1 MSVGFRFLL
10 IVLIGFCSLCVYH
23 MREGQLSIWL
33 GFSPP
38 PQVQRLPGED
48 SPSSVIDYD
57 TMIET
62 TIKPATLPNGV
73 RPRVPRRPTP
83 RWNRPSIE
91 AGELAE
97 APEDT
102 RRFSANTP
110 HAPETGDGVPAPALA
125 AGRTGGS
132 LNLINPGP
140 AVVEPPPLPGDIP
153 PEPEQRPTGPEEPAQ
168 PRPPVQPEVA
178 FTIYVVKDGDKL
190 WNLAE
195 KYLGAGHLCE
205 KIIEMNTEQLGGNP
219 DHLRPGMKLKIPAKK
234 RP

>member
-33 GFSPP
+33 GFSLP

-48 SPSSVIDYD
+48 ALSSVIDYD

-62 TIKPATLPNGV
+62 TIKPATPPNGV
-73 RPRVPRRPTP
+73 RPRVPRRPVP
-83 RWNRPSIE
+83 RWDRPSIE
-91 AGELAE
+91 AGELVE

-110 HAPETGDGVPAPALA
+110 HAPETGDSVPAPAPE

-140 AVVEPPPLPGDIP
+140 AVVEPPPLSGDIP
-153 PEPEQRPTGPEEPAQ
+153 PEPERPTGPEKPAQ
-168 PRPPVQPEVA
+168 PRSPVQPEVA
-178 FTIYVVKDGDKL
+178 FTIHVVKDGDKL

-195 KYLGAGHLCE
+195 KYLGAGHRWK
-205 KIIEMNTEQLGGNP
+205 KIIVLNTEQLGGNP
-219 DHLRPGMKLKIPAKK
+219 DRLRLGMKLKIPTKK
-234 RP
+234 RS

>member
-48 SPSSVIDYD
+48 SRSSVIDYD

-62 TIKPATLPNGV
+62 TIKPATPPNGV
-73 RPRVPRRPTP
+73 RPRVPRRPVP
-83 RWNRPSIE
+83 RWARPSIE
-91 AGELAE
+91 AGELVE

-110 HAPETGDGVPAPALA
+110 HAPETGDSVPVPAPE

-140 AVVEPPPLPGDIP
+140 AVVEPPLLPGDIP
-153 PEPEQRPTGPEEPAQ
+153 LEPERPTGPEEPVQ
-168 PRPPVQPEVA
+168 SQPPVQPEA
-178 FTIYVVKDGDKL
+178 DFTIYVVKDGDKL

-195 KYLGAGHLCE
+195 KYLGAGHLFE
-205 KIIEMNTEQLGGNP
+205 KLLKLNKEQLDGNP
-219 DHLRPGMKLKIPAKK
+219 DRLRPGMKLKIPAKK

>member
-48 SPSSVIDYD
+48 SLSSVVDYD

-62 TIKPATLPNGV
+62 TIKPATLPNGA
-73 RPRVPRRPTP
+73 RPRVLRRPAA
-83 RWNRPSIE
+83 RWDRPSIE
-91 AGELAE
+91 AGEIAE
-97 APEDT
+97 IPEGT
-102 RRFSANTP
+102 RRSSANTSQV
-110 HAPETGDGVPAPALA
+110 PETGDGVPAPAPG

-140 AVVEPPPLPGDIP
+140 AVVEPPPLSGDIP
-153 PEPEQRPTGPEEPAQ
+153 LEPERPTGPEEP
-168 PRPPVQPEVA
+168 VQPEA
-178 FTIYVVKDGDKL
+178 DFTIYVVKDGDKL

-195 KYLGAGHLCE
+195 KYLGAGHLFE
-205 KIIEMNTEQLGGNP
+205 KLLKLNKEQLDGNP
-219 DHLRPGMKLKIPAKK
+219 DRLRPGMKLKIPAKK